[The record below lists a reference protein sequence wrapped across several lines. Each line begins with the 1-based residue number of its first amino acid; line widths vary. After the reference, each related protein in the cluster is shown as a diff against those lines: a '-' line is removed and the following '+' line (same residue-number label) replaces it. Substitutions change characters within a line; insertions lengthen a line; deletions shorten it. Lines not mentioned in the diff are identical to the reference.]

1 MLEELKTML
10 TDMGKNFE
18 SIKKLADGHEQM
30 LEGLDA
36 ETLKKAVSGLGA
48 HMEEY
53 QETKQKL
60 EAQQNELKRVEALF
74 SRVGG
79 GKDAQDSEEELKARK
94 EVARYLKKGVAMDTE
109 SASHVIESL
118 LDGKFKHMGDD
129 DRALHLKALVGSIG
143 PQGGYFIR
151 PEVSSRMITR
161 IFETSAMRNYATVE
175 NITSDILE
183 IVIDDNELIAGGW
196 VGETQSRS
204 ETGTPDI
211 GVKQIPVHE
220 QYAQPAATQRML
232 DDAGFDIEGWLGRKT
247 TNKMIRDENLAFV
260 TGDGNGKPRGFLT
273 YPAWNTAGVYQR
285 GAIEQIESAASK
297 TVAGDDFK
305 KVQNAMIEDYNAGA
319 AWFMKRASFEAVIT
333 LKDLNDNYLL
343 NFESMRLG
351 DEKLLLG
358 KPVSFFNDMPQH
370 NQTVTGDVLSYAYA
384 NFSTGYTVV
393 DRLGFRVIRDEVT
406 KKPFVLFYTVK
417 RTGGDV
423 TNYEAIKLLKVKA

>member
-10 TDMGKNFE
+10 STMGKDFE
-18 SIKKLADGHEQM
+18 QIKKLAEGHESL

-36 ETLKKAVSGLGA
+36 ETLKKATSGLA
-48 HMEEY
+48 DHMEEY

-60 EAQQNELKRVEALF
+60 EAQQEELKRVETLF

-79 GKDAQDSEEELKARK
+79 GDAKHESEEDVKARK
-94 EVARYLKKGVAMDTE
+94 DVARYLKKGAAMDVE
-109 SASHVIESL
+109 SGKHVIEAL
-118 LDGKFKHMGDD
+118 LDGKFKHMDDD
-129 DRALHLKALVGSIG
+129 DREMHLKSLVGSIG

-183 IVIDDNELIAGGW
+183 IIIDDNELIAGGW
-196 VGETQSRS
+196 VGETQSRNQ
-204 ETGTPDI
+204 TGTPDI
-211 GVKQIPVHE
+211 GVKQIAVHE

-273 YPAWNTAGVYQR
+273 YPAWAVNGTYER
-285 GAIEQIESAASK
+285 GKIEQIESATSK

-305 KVQNAMIEDYNAGA
+305 KTQNAMIEDYNAGA

-343 NFESMRLG
+343 NFESMRVG

-358 KPVSFFNDMPQH
+358 KPISFFNDMPQH
-370 NQTVTGDVLSYAYA
+370 TQTVTGDVLSYAYA

-406 KKPFVLFYTVK
+406 NKPFVLFYTVK

-423 TNYEAIKLLKVKA
+423 TNYESIKLLKVKA